1 MKIYTKIIFVF
12 TTIYLLISCGELIKK
27 TTPKKVKTSWV
38 YVELETIMKKD
49 TTLNYLYGKMNTSIL
64 DNLENKN
71 KNTVFKIS
79 EIRYMNTEDKFQL
92 YKDEDES
99 GTLFFRVESIKKI
112 SLYERDPIYSFDKEE
127 LHQSTL
133 ELLK

>member
-27 TTPKKVKTSWV
+27 TTPEKVKTSWV

>member
-79 EIRYMNTEDKFQL
+79 EIRYMNTEEKFQL